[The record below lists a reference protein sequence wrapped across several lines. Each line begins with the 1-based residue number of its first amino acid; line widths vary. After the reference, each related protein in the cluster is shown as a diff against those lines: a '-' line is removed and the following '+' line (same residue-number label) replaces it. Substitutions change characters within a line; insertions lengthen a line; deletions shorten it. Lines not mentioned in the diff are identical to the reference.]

1 LKLFFPLIVLFLF
14 FTVEKKVA
22 LKIFFSFYVKVTRRE
37 EGKLQCTEEFVGL
50 MNNPSFSGWLV

>member
-1 LKLFFPLIVLFLF
+1 LFLF